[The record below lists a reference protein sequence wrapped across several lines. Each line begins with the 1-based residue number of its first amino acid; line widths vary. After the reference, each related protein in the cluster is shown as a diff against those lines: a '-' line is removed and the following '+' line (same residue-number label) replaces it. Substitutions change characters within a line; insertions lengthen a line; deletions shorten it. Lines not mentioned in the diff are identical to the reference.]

1 MHPLWFSVD
10 PASLMITLALEH
22 TWEHMQIP
30 RCAGSVFEHAMVL
43 VYTSSS
49 VMITFQKLS
58 FFSEKKKVCKTIEE
72 FQ

>member
-1 MHPLWFSVD
+1 
-10 PASLMITLALEH
+10 
-22 TWEHMQIP
+22 MQIP

-58 FFSEKKKVCKTIEE
+58 FFSEKKKFAKPLKNSSKAIL
-72 FQ
+72 